1 MRPIAGSGSSS
12 ASSDPVRPLR
22 PRRVRRRLLRG
33 SALAPAWLA
42 ALAVVAVAS
51 GAAVTATSAEPRLPE
66 RGAPRAT
73 RAARATAVPP
83 TAAAAAARRMYPG
96 YTPYARLGRLLKQ
109 IDRRSARVSVRVF
122 GRSAG
127 GRPLWLVTVQRPWAS
142 QAAKARWLRFVR
154 LELQDPAAALAMLRQ
169 GGDLRVPVFIDCS
182 IHGDEVTGV
191 DAGLRLLRKLAF
203 AHDAATE
210 RILRGDVILINAC
223 ANPDG
228 RVAGTRENANGFDLN
243 RDFVTQSQPETR
255 ALVGLLKKWHPT
267 VFEDLH
273 GYYDPLMIL
282 DPSTAPHDPNY
293 DWDLAIRDALPLARA
308 QKRLIRT
315 RTHVRAEIAYTDQRQ
330 ISAVLGYPFV
340 FEDYEPFYAPQTA
353 MFYGLVAQTLETS
366 TRSAAGVGAH
376 YYAVWEAASYAAAH
390 RARLLRDQLARY
402 LRAESGASQAVS
414 ADVPAPLTFPFAY
427 VIPVDPALQKS
438 PDEARKA
445 VRLLLRDGIR
455 VERAT
460 APFSAPAPGAVGGA
474 SGTASAPATYPA
486 GTYIV
491 PLRQPLRGLAN
502 ALLWHGQDM
511 SSATADVYDSMAW
524 QLPENWGFDRAVV
537 GAPVAYRAAP
547 AAAAPDPAG
556 SVTGLGPDYVLPEAS
571 NAAVGAANAI
581 PEGIGV
587 SRVTAAGPLPLGAFV
602 VHAPEP
608 GQRAALQRVAR
619 DFSVSFTTVDPA
631 GATLRTLRRPNVAV
645 YYDGA
650 ARFALRSMALDATV
664 IHGFEHLARYD
675 VLVLDD
681 ANADGLSAARQAAIR
696 AWVAA
701 GGVYIANGPY
711 AYIPGLLDVTVNG
724 GPRWS
729 TDDPSSYTNVLALT
743 EYRPGSL
750 IAAGMSS
757 SGSTFAFPP
766 AWFTDL
772 GAGVSVDAT
781 YADQFFQ
788 AGWWA
793 ATPVPSA
800 AAGQAVI
807 VHGAYGAGWVTY
819 FGPSPVFRAG
829 TDGTYRLLANAI
841 FTGTER
847 RTK

>member
-1 MRPIAGSGSSS
+1 
-12 ASSDPVRPLR
+12 LR
-22 PRRVRRRLLRG
+22 KP
-33 SALAPAWLA
+33 ALALLCLGAIAAAAGIAPAA
-42 ALAVVAVAS
+42 ANGAGRSANR
-51 GAAVTATSAEPRLPE
+51 GAA
-66 RGAPRAT
+66 GAPRA
-73 RAARATAVPP
+73 ARAETTPP
-83 TAAAAAARRMYPG
+83 TGAAAAAAAPRPYPG
-96 YTPYARLGRLLKQ
+96 YTSYAQLGRVLKQ
-109 IDRRSARVSVRVF
+109 IDRQSERVSVGVF

-142 QAAKARWLRFVR
+142 TAAKARCQRFLR
-154 LELQDPAAALAMLRQ
+154 LELQDPTAALAMLRQ
-169 GGDLRVPVFIDCS
+169 GGDLRVPVFVDCS

-203 AHDAATE
+203 GHDASTE
-210 RILRGDVILINAC
+210 RILRNDVILINAC

-228 RVAGTRENANGFDLN
+228 RVAGTRENAAGFDLN

-255 ALVGLLKKWHPT
+255 AIVGLLVKWHPA

-293 DWDLAIRDALPLARA
+293 DWDLAIRDALPLAQA
-308 QKRLIRT
+308 QKLLIRV

-366 TRSAAGVGAH
+366 TPSTAGVDAH

-390 RARLLRDQLARY
+390 RARLLRDQLARF
-402 LRAESGASQAVS
+402 LRAESGASQPAS

-438 PDEARKA
+438 PDEACKA

-460 APFSAPAPGAVGGA
+460 AAFSVPGQSA
-474 SGTASAPATYPA
+474 ASAGAAAGTTGAGAGTPTSYPA
-486 GTYIV
+486 GTYVV

-502 ALLWHGQDM
+502 VLLWRGQDM
-511 SSATADVYDSMAW
+511 SAATSDVYDSMAW
-524 QLPENWGFDRAVV
+524 QLPESWGFDRNAVNV
-537 GAPVAYRAAP
+537 PFGYAAAP
-547 AAAAPDPAG
+547 ATGAPDPGG
-556 SVTGLGPDYVLPEAS
+556 SVSGASPDYVLPVAS
-571 NAAVGAANAI
+571 DQAVRAANFLLAH
-581 PEGIGV
+581 GLGV
-587 SRVTAAGPLPLGAFV
+587 SRVTAAGSLPLGAFI
-602 VHAPEP
+602 VHAA
-608 GQRAALQRVAR
+608 QASRRAALVTAALR
-619 DFSVSFTTVDPA
+619 FSVSFASADPA
-631 GATLRTLRRPNVAV
+631 GNALQPLHRPKVAV
-645 YYDGA
+645 FYDGPT
-650 ARFALRSMALDATV
+650 RFVLRDLGFDATV
-664 IHGFEHLARYD
+664 IHDFSRLAFYD

-681 ANADGLSAARQAAIR
+681 ANVDGLGAARQAAIR
-696 AWVAA
+696 SWVAA

-711 AYIPGLLDVTVNG
+711 GYVPGLLGVTVNG
-724 GPRWS
+724 EPQWS
-729 TDDPSSYTNVLALT
+729 VDDPASYTNALALT
-743 EYRPGSL
+743 DYRPGSL
-750 IAAGMSS
+750 ITAGLGP

-781 YADQFFQ
+781 YAIPFLE

-793 ATPVPSA
+793 ATPAPAA

-807 VHGAYGAGWVTY
+807 VHGAYGAGRVTY
-819 FGPSPVFRAG
+819 FGPMPAFRAG
-829 TDGTYRLLANAI
+829 TDGTFRLLANAI
-841 FTGTER
+841 FTGNAAGS
-847 RTK
+847 K